1 MLFSLVF
8 ANRNLRRSTSL
19 APAALRPRHIPPRY
33 EKSATATPLV
43 PANYKCPL
51 AQILSLHILTN
62 APGVWGSALSF
73 LKFYLN
79 SFAKSSVITCP
90 SPLFSPFLFMRLHTL
105 SFSVACKSFAC
116 LPAVAGHSYENCRVY
131 TNNFHS
137 GTMFLRPS
145 PLQTLPATST
155 LLARRKTK
163 LLRCRTSHPNCSLS
177 VSSGTSHFFSPL
189 PATKRPTPSSPKSEA
204 TPPQPRAARSRS
216 IPFRTSSANR
226 GAWS

>member
-19 APAALRPRHIPPRY
+19 APAALRPRQIPPRY

-79 SFAKSSVITCP
+79 YSAKSSVITCP
-90 SPLFSPFLFMRLHTL
+90 SPLFSPFLFMCLRTL
-105 SFSVACKSFAC
+105 SFSVSCKSFAC
-116 LPAVAGHSYENCRVY
+116 RSYENCRVY
-131 TNNFHS
+131 TNNSHS
-137 GTMFLRPS
+137 GTRRS
-145 PLQTLPATST
+145 S
-155 LLARRKTK
+155 LLHGR
-163 LLRCRTSHPNCSLS
+163 LS
-177 VSSGTSHFFSPL
+177 I
-189 PATKRPTPSSPKSEA
+189 
-204 TPPQPRAARSRS
+204 RAG
-216 IPFRTSSANR
+216 NR
-226 GAWS
+226 NA